1 MATVWFSIT
10 LTLPNRCCSAAIW
23 LARCGS
29 GAWNVA
35 MSVAVP
41 KPALAAGGVSW
52 ATAEPTTMAA
62 TATTISP
69 STSSCWRHSRR
80 NIRHAQRITA
90 RRAGTP
96 PLAAPEVAGRSSST
110 VLTGSAP
117 G

>member
-1 MATVWFSIT
+1 MATFWFSIT
-10 LTLPNRCCSAAIW
+10 STVPNRCCSAAIW
-23 LARCGS
+23 PFRCGS

-41 KPALAAGGVSW
+41 NPALAAGGVSW

-69 STSSCWRHSRR
+69 STSNCWRHSRR
-80 NIRHAQRITA
+80 NMRHAQRITA

-96 PLAAPEVAGRSSST
+96 PLPVPAGAGRSSSP